1 MVHKINQFDTA
12 LERSVIDF
20 IMENGLEDEL
30 IDFVSTA
37 DKKEMREILKGD

>member
-1 MVHKINQFDTA
+1 MVHKLKQFNTA

-20 IMENGLEDEL
+20 IMEKGLEDEL

-37 DKKEMREILKGD
+37 DKEEMKKILKGE